1 MNAENASVA
10 PPSAEVR
17 KEAVE
22 RFDSLAKPLGSLGR
36 LEEVG
41 AFFAA
46 AQGKCPPEPLTDVR
60 AVVLAGDHGV
70 TASGVAAYPPGVTI
84 AMVGE
89 IAAGRAGVSVLARQH
104 DVALRVLDISVDVDA
119 GTFPEG
125 IDAYKLG
132 RGCPSI
138 DQEDALTAQQLDAA
152 FDAGQRIVEEEIAAG
167 AQLLVVGDLG
177 IGNTTPSAALVGAQ
191 LGLPASEVTG
201 RGAGLDDEQYAAK
214 TAVVQRIIDRVA
226 DVEDPR
232 ERLRRIGSPD
242 IAVGVGMMIAAA
254 CAGLPIL
261 LDGNIA
267 TTEALYADAI
277 APGAAA
283 WMVAGHRTTE
293 PSLDYSLKMLGLEPL
308 VDLGMRLGEGSGALA
323 AIPLVRSSV
332 LLLREMALLSD
343 VLA

>member
-1 MNAENASVA
+1 MTDHTIA

-17 KEAVE
+17 DEARE

-46 AQGKCPPEPLTDVR
+46 AQGKCPPEPLTNVR

-70 TASGVAAYPPGVTI
+70 TASGVAAYPSAVTV

-104 DVALRVLDISVDVDA
+104 GVALRVLDISVDVDE
-119 GTFPEG
+119 GTFPTG
-125 IDAYKLG
+125 IDAHKLA
-132 RGCPSI
+132 RGCPPI
-138 DQEDALTAQQLDAA
+138 DAEDALTDEQLTAALDA
-152 FDAGQRIVEEEIAAG
+152 GRRIVDEELAAG

-226 DVEDPR
+226 NAADPR
-232 ERLRRIGSPD
+232 DRLRRIGSPD
-242 IAVGVGMMIAAA
+242 IAVGVGVMIAAA
-254 CAGLPIL
+254 RSGLPVL

-277 APGAAA
+277 APGAAT
-283 WMVAGHRTTE
+283 WFIAGHRTTE
-293 PSLDYSLKMLGLEPL
+293 PSLDHSLKMLGLGPL

-323 AIPLVRSSV
+323 ALPLVRSSV
-332 LLLREMALLSD
+332 LMLREMALLSD
-343 VLA
+343 VLG